1 MRAPGLLQAALAISL
16 AGNLLPAFAADASL
30 PADPRQRLEALQHA
44 LVNAAMAGQTRVR
57 SAAYIDSAGQ
67 LHETTRITS
76 DMKVRGVRVLS
87 YLEDEGHASA
97 NILLDGRAVTGKE
110 EACRATTQ
118 KYRREATLD
127 AAMHMVTSGTDRYDM
142 TMLLNQAR
150 ARLIAQAAARRTW
163 LLSASA
169 RLPESTYEM
178 LLTGAQPDTTPY
190 HMVLDILPTGSLGIE
205 AVEVVKTPGQDA
217 QAMLQHVRA
226 MLSDEPARR
235 AVMPFVMRLSVTE
248 RSTQKLV
255 WQNALPL
262 AFPQTEITATRQP
275 LPAAL
280 AKTIDRVLQHWLEQL
295 DASFGCRP
303 LQFNAVPEAS
313 GNWRINGGQAAGL
326 SVGDQLLLMD
336 RDQIPA
342 RALEPDSVRH
352 MALVEVVQVK
362 QGRATVKKL
371 AGPADLP
378 KAGDWVATPF

>member
-16 AGNLLPAFAADASL
+16 AGNLLPAFAADSAL

-44 LVNAAMAGQTRVR
+44 LVKEAMAGQTRVR

-87 YLEDEGHASA
+87 YLEDEGRASA
-97 NILLDGRAVTGKE
+97 NILVDGRAVTGKE
-110 EACRATTQ
+110 EACRATQQ

-150 ARLIAQAAARRTW
+150 SRLIAQAAATRTW
-163 LLSASA
+163 RLSAPV
-169 RLPESTYEM
+169 RLPESTYDM
-178 LLTGAQPDTTPY
+178 LLTGAQPDATPF
-190 HMVLDILPTGSLGIE
+190 HMVLDVLPAGSLGVE
-205 AVEVVKTPGQDA
+205 ALTVVKTPA
-217 QAMLQHVRA
+217 EESQARLQRVRA
-226 MLSDEPARR
+226 VFSDAPARR

-262 AFPQTEITATRQP
+262 EFPETDITATRQP
-275 LPAAL
+275 LPAPL
-280 AKTIDRVLQHWLEQL
+280 AKTIDHVLQQWLEQL
-295 DASFGCRP
+295 DASVACRP
-303 LQFNAVPEAS
+303 LQFNAVPEDT